1 MRKGIIVGG
10 NWIIDQVKV
19 IDKYPSQE
27 ALANIREEYTSNGG
41 SAYNILKDL
50 TKLKVAFPLE
60 GIGLVGNDFQGQS
73 ILDDCQQHAIDAS
86 RIRKAANVSTS
97 YTDVMSVRS
106 TGKRTFF
113 HQRGA
118 NALLDEPDF
127 DLESSNSR
135 IFHLGYILLL
145 DKLDEVHENG
155 RTGAANVLKK
165 AGELG
170 FITSA
175 DLVSE
180 DSDRFRLIVPPA
192 LPYIDYLFVNE
203 FEAQMLTGIQTSE
216 DEQVS
221 WDACYQAAVAIL
233 DRGVREWVIVHFP
246 HGIVAVNKHRQPI
259 FQAGIDLPGDKIIGA
274 VGAGDAFAA
283 GVLTG
288 VHEGWE
294 MAASL
299 QLGVCAA
306 ATSLF
311 AATSSDGILPQDEC
325 LTLSERYG
333 YRSVPVLNN
342 E

>member
-50 TKLKVAFPLE
+50 TKLEVSFPLE
-60 GIGLVGNDFQGQS
+60 GIGLVGNDFQGHS
-73 ILDDCQQHAIDAS
+73 ILEDCEKNSIDAS
-86 RIRKAANVSTS
+86 RIRQVANVSTS

-118 NALLDEPDF
+118 NALLDQPDF
-127 DLESSNSR
+127 KLESSNSR

-145 DKLDEVHENG
+145 DKLDEVDETG
-155 RTGAANVLKK
+155 TTGAAHVLKK
-165 AGELG
+165 ASELG

-180 DSDRFRLIVPPA
+180 DSDRFSQIVPPA

-203 FEAQMLTGIQTSE
+203 FEAQMLTGIATSE
-216 DEQVS
+216 NEQVS
-221 WDACYQAAVAIL
+221 WDACYQAAVEIL
-233 DRGVREWVIVHFP
+233 EMGVREWVIVHFP
-246 HGIVAVNKHRQPI
+246 HGIVAVNKNREPI
-259 FQAGIDLPGDKIIGA
+259 FQAGINLPSDKIVGA

-288 VHEGWE
+288 IHEGWE
-294 MAASL
+294 MTESL

-311 AATSSDGILPQDEC
+311 AATSSDGILPHAEC
-325 LTLSERYG
+325 LTLTELYG
-333 YRSVPVLNN
+333 FRPVTVPN
-342 E
+342 